1 MNWLGDYLSE
11 RWEQA
16 DKAERQV
23 RAKVDLAFA
32 EMDLPDVP
40 KTWPIVERE
49 PEGEPVVPADL
60 RYPFQRENLYAAGI
74 ADEEPLDDT
83 CPDCGGEGRVAYC
96 GWPDTCEG
104 CGGRGTV

>member
-49 PEGEPVVPADL
+49 PESEPVVPADL
-60 RYPFQRENLYAAGI
+60 RY
-74 ADEEPLDDT
+74 ADEEPLDDPV

-104 CGGRGTV
+104 CGGRGTL